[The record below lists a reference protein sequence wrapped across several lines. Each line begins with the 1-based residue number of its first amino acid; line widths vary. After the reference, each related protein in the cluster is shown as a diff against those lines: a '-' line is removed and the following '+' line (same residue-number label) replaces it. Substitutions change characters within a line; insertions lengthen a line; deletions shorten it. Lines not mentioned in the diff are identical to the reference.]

1 VMVWAKQLVWA
12 LVALATV
19 VAQVTPQGVC
29 RACDRPC
36 CAAPM
41 SVGSV
46 GVGSGGFSTGGPGCD
61 ADPVARCPLCA
72 AGITPRPLERP
83 EQPCNCQ
90 LTARHEQPL
99 ALPSGSVPVLS
110 VGDAADA
117 TVVSPPLPPQV
128 LGVSREYLAASLSVP
143 IRPPRILFGVWRN

>member
-12 LVALATV
+12 LVTCATV

-36 CAAPM
+36 CDDD
-41 SVGSV
+41 SS
-46 GVGSGGFSTGGPGCD
+46 
-61 ADPVARCPLCA
+61 ARCPLCVA
-72 AGITPRPLERP
+72 EIAPRSLESP
-83 EQPCNCQ
+83 EQPCDCQ
-90 LTARHEQPL
+90 LTARNEQPL
-99 ALPSGSVPVLS
+99 AVSSGSVPMVPA
-110 VGDAADA
+110 GEAAVA
-117 TVVSPPLPPQV
+117 PGVIPPLPPQV